1 MAFTPRLNDT
11 GIRNNHIWYSDNPF
25 YPTYA
30 LPNCTCYSWGR
41 FWEVS
46 DPLGSQATKPTL
58 PTSDGGRWYEQAT
71 GYEKSTELNP
81 RLGAVICFSDDN
93 GGAGHVANVEQIL
106 NDGETIVC
114 SNSAWGGQYFYTT
127 TLTRSNS
134 YKYSHFTFQGFI
146 YHPDYPPEPTPPEP
160 TPSGRERNKF
170 KWVLYSRKLR
180 NKRKL

>member
-146 YHPDYPPEPTPPEP
+146 YHPDYPPEPTP
-160 TPSGRERNKF
+160 SGRERNKF
-170 KWVLYSRKLR
+170 KWALYSRKLR